1 MSIEGLVFAF
11 ILVAIVALWVFAPML
26 GEKSK
31 QKIEGEIQQKQHE
44 RLLVFYEQTLR
55 NIRDLDDDHATGK
68 ISATDYQREREE
80 WAQRGV
86 ALLKALDSL
95 NTQGIMTPDT
105 YTLMSEDASVDDA
118 IEAAVAAYR
127 AQKE

>member
-11 ILVAIVALWVFAPML
+11 ILVAIVALWIFTPFF

-31 QKIEGEIQQKQHE
+31 QKIEVEIQQKQHE
-44 RLLVFYEQTLR
+44 RLIVFYEQTLR

-68 ISATDYQREREE
+68 ISAKDYQREREE
-80 WAQRGV
+80 WTQRGV

-95 NTQGIMTPDT
+95 NTQGIMTLDT